1 MAVTIKDIA
10 NALEISPSTVSRAL
24 NDHPNISEETKKLVS
39 AKAKEMKYQ
48 ANFIAAGLRTKR
60 SNSIGILVPHINS
73 SFFASAIDGIQK
85 VVSDNGY
92 FSIIC
97 QSNEDYNN
105 EVDQIRSL
113 LSSKVEGVI
122 LSLSSD
128 TKIFEHIETLEAYET
143 PFVFFDRVAPGF
155 DMPTVEAN
163 DFAGGFQAVEH
174 LIKRGRKKVA
184 HLGGPSVLGISKR
197 RYEGYLE
204 ALKTYDYEINENY
217 VVFTDPDEKHDNIIE
232 KMFADPKNMPDALF
246 TFSDELAVEAILK
259 LKKMGYN
266 VPKDVSVV
274 GFGNSNLCEIVEP
287 HLTSVTHEPE
297 QMGEAAADLLFKV
310 IQKRHIPPHLKN
322 QKFDSKVIIRDS
334 SR

>member
-39 AKAKEMKYQ
+39 EKAKEMKYQ

-92 FSIIC
+92 FTIIC
-97 QSNEDYNN
+97 QSNEDYHN

-113 LSSKVEGVI
+113 LSSKVEGII

-128 TKIFEHIETLEAYET
+128 TKIYDHIETLEAYET

-163 DFAGGFQAVEH
+163 DFKGGFQAVEH
-174 LIKRGRKKVA
+174 LIKRGRKKIA
-184 HLGGPSVLGISKR
+184 HLGGPNILGISKR

-204 ALKTYDYEINENY
+204 ALKTYDYEVNEDY
-217 VVFTDPDEKHDNIIE
+217 VVFTDPDIEHQEIIE
-232 KMFADPKNMPDALF
+232 KMFADPKKMPDALF

-274 GFGNSNLCEIVEP
+274 GFGDSNLCQIVEP
-287 HLTSVTHEPE
+287 NLTSVTHEPE

-310 IQKRHIPPHLKN
+310 IQKKHIPPHLKN